1 MKLLKQFWEPG
12 LGRTILFSLAVVS
25 FVIGAYQTVLQN
37 DENALTDNYLWFMTS
52 FVCVL
57 SYRYLKL
64 KEDEKLEKEKKTLPK
79 PTAKQPDSRTKPVP
93 RNKRRG

>member
-1 MKLLKQFWEPG
+1 MNRFWAPG

-37 DENALTDNYLWFMTS
+37 DKNAVMDNYWLFMIS
-52 FVCVL
+52 FIC
-57 SYRYLKL
+57 
-64 KEDEKLEKEKKTLPK
+64 TLLHRFTRP
-79 PTAKQPDSRTKPVP
+79 QPDPKAPEKPQGPVAAKPVP

>member
-1 MKLLKQFWEPG
+1 MKRFWSPG

-37 DENALTDNYLWFMTS
+37 DKNAVTDNYWLFMIS
-52 FVCVL
+52 FVCTML
-57 SYRYLKL
+57 HRF
-64 KEDEKLEKEKKTLPK
+64 TRPK
-79 PTAKQPDSRTKPVP
+79 PEEAPQKPGPPQPPTTPVP

>member
-1 MKLLKQFWEPG
+1 MKRFWNPG

-37 DENALTDNYLWFMTS
+37 DKNAVTDNYWLFMIS
-52 FVCVL
+52 FVCTML
-57 SYRYLKL
+57 HRF
-64 KEDEKLEKEKKTLPK
+64 TRPK
-79 PTAKQPDSRTKPVP
+79 PEVKAPTKPQSITPTKPVP

>member
-1 MKLLKQFWEPG
+1 MNFLKQLWEPG
-12 LGRTILFSLAVVS
+12 MRRTILFSVAVVS

-37 DENALTDNYLWFMTS
+37 NETALRDNYWLFMIS

-57 SYRYLKL
+57 LFRYLKPA
-64 KEDEKLEKEKKTLPK
+64 DEEKPAPK
-79 PTAKQPDSRTKPVP
+79 PSPQAGASAKPVP

>member
-1 MKLLKQFWEPG
+1 MKLQFDKS
-12 LGRTILFSLAVVS
+12 LFRTVLFSLAVVS

-37 DENALTDNYLWFMTS
+37 NETALRDNYWLFMIS

-57 SYRYLKL
+57 LFRYLKPEEEV
-64 KEDEKLEKEKKTLPK
+64 KPAPK
-79 PTAKQPDSRTKPVP
+79 PKQPAGTTKPVP

>member
-1 MKLLKQFWEPG
+1 MR
-12 LGRTILFSLAVVS
+12 RTILFAVAVVS

-37 DENALTDNYLWFMTS
+37 NETALRDNYWLFMIS

-57 SYRYLKL
+57 LFRYLKPA
-64 KEDEKLEKEKKTLPK
+64 DEEKSTPK
-79 PTAKQPDSRTKPVP
+79 QKQPPGSSTKPVP

>member
-1 MKLLKQFWEPG
+1 MNPLKKFWEPG
-12 LGRTILFSLAVVS
+12 IGRTILFSLAVVS

-37 DENALTDNYLWFMTS
+37 DKNALSDNYLWFMTS

-57 SYRYLKL
+57 LYRYLKL
-64 KEDEKLEKEKKTLPK
+64 KEDEKVEKDKKPAPKLPS
-79 PTAKQPDSRTKPVP
+79 TSTKPVP

>member
-1 MKLLKQFWEPG
+1 MR
-12 LGRTILFSLAVVS
+12 RTILFALAVVS

-37 DENALTDNYLWFMTS
+37 NETSLRDNYWLFMVS

-57 SYRYLKL
+57 LFRYLKPEEEV
-64 KEDEKLEKEKKTLPK
+64 KPAPK
-79 PTAKQPDSRTKPVP
+79 PKPRPASTKPVP